1 MSTGTSEGLDLKDSA
16 VVSFF
21 VSLVLVTI
29 LAIVSGDGLLGEV
42 QFVVVGFLL
51 FFIVFWLMIAWV
63 FWGLKEDLL
72 IDMEKFYKDTKECP
86 MCAETVKAK
95 AKICRFCKHKFK

>member
-1 MSTGTSEGLDLKDSA
+1 MLGNSDLKDKNDSRKILLSLTVLFIILILSIIFMFPSFLEILSTGTSTGLGLKDSA

-42 QFVVVGFLL
+42 QFVLAAFLI
-51 FFIVFWLMIAWV
+51 FFFVFWFLIAWI
-63 FWGLKEDLL
+63 F
-72 IDMEKFYKDTKECP
+72 
-86 MCAETVKAK
+86 
-95 AKICRFCKHKFK
+95 

>member
-1 MSTGTSEGLDLKDSA
+1 MIGNSDLKDRNDSRKILLSLTVLFIILILSIIFMFPSFLEILSTGTSSGLGLKDSA

-42 QFVVVGFLL
+42 QFVLVAFLL
-51 FFIVFWLMIAWV
+51 FFFVFWFLIAWI
-63 FWGLKEDLL
+63 F
-72 IDMEKFYKDTKECP
+72 
-86 MCAETVKAK
+86 
-95 AKICRFCKHKFK
+95 

>member
-1 MSTGTSEGLDLKDSA
+1 MIGNSDLKDRNDSRKILLTLTVLFIILILSIIFMFPQFFEILSTSTSTGLGLKDSA

-29 LAIVSGDGLLGEV
+29 LAMVSGDGLLGEV

-51 FFIVFWLMIAWV
+51 FFIVFWLMIAWI
-63 FWGLKEDLL
+63 F
-72 IDMEKFYKDTKECP
+72 
-86 MCAETVKAK
+86 
-95 AKICRFCKHKFK
+95 

>member
-1 MSTGTSEGLDLKDSA
+1 MLGNSDLKDRNDSRKILITLTVLFVILILSIIFIFPSFLEILSTGTSSGLDLKDSA

-42 QFVVVGFLL
+42 QFVLAAFLL
-51 FFIVFWLMIAWV
+51 FFIVFWFMIAWI
-63 FWGLKEDLL
+63 F
-72 IDMEKFYKDTKECP
+72 
-86 MCAETVKAK
+86 
-95 AKICRFCKHKFK
+95 

>member
-1 MSTGTSEGLDLKDSA
+1 MVGNSDLKDRNDSRKILLSLTVLFIILILSIIFMFPSFLEILSTSTATGLGLKDSA

-51 FFIVFWLMIAWV
+51 FFIVFWLMIAWI
-63 FWGLKEDLL
+63 F
-72 IDMEKFYKDTKECP
+72 
-86 MCAETVKAK
+86 
-95 AKICRFCKHKFK
+95 

>member
-1 MSTGTSEGLDLKDSA
+1 MIGNSDLKDRNDSRKILLTLTVLFIILILSIIFIFPSFLEILSTSTSTGLDLKDSA

-21 VSLVLVTI
+21 LTLVLVTI

-51 FFIVFWLMIAWV
+51 FFIVFWLMIAWI
-63 FWGLKEDLL
+63 F
-72 IDMEKFYKDTKECP
+72 
-86 MCAETVKAK
+86 
-95 AKICRFCKHKFK
+95 

>member
-1 MSTGTSEGLDLKDSA
+1 MSINSDLKDKNDSRKILLSLTVLFIILILSIIFMFPSFLEILSTGTSTGLGLKESA

-42 QFVVVGFLL
+42 QFVLAAFLL
-51 FFIVFWLMIAWV
+51 FFFVFWFLIAWI
-63 FWGLKEDLL
+63 F
-72 IDMEKFYKDTKECP
+72 
-86 MCAETVKAK
+86 
-95 AKICRFCKHKFK
+95 